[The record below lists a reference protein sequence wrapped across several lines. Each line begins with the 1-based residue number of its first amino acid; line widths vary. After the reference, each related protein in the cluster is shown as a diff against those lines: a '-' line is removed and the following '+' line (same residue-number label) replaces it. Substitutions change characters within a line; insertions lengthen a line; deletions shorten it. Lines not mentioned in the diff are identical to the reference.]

1 MRRVWRPL
9 VGGLGCSSL
18 YLQQI
23 MNNTLYLIDDVAEA
37 IRRRVKPAIRFVD
50 KLAKAAITMASS
62 HVQFVHPKHQ

>member
-1 MRRVWRPL
+1 
-9 VGGLGCSSL
+9 
-18 YLQQI
+18 